1 MLSSYAHAKSSISR
15 LHVFVQYFS
24 VSEEVR
30 QRGSSG
36 TGLWNSWEYE
46 KGNQHSL
53 WDGGV
58 PMRQLPWGLMASF
71 NIIINFPDK
80 LFLSKILRKCM
91 YSQTKGLM
99 IHLLLLH
106 MFSPLNCQSILSSN
120 CHALCVCQRENT
132 QCRSIEMELSRH
144 ERRCCVLRCSVF

>member
-1 MLSSYAHAKSSISR
+1 MTLSMI
-15 LHVFVQYFS
+15 YFCIYNWNCLEKNAQQLCTCKEQHFQAACICSVLLS

-71 NIIINFPDK
+71 NIIINFPDPVPLK
-80 LFLSKILRKCM
+80 NTQKMHVQSD
-91 YSQTKGLM
+91 KGFNDSLTFSC
-99 IHLLLLH
+99 ICLVHWIARVSCLLIA
-106 MFSPLNCQSILSSN
+106 M
-120 CHALCVCQRENT
+120 LCVCAREKI
-132 QCRSIEMELSRH
+132 RSADR
-144 ERRCCVLRCSVF
+144 